1 VAGFFCVG
9 IVGASAEPDRSAHE
23 LHVQFP
29 MAALGDARSEN
40 GLFAPFIYKM
50 IILPRLARDKH
61 RENSKTRPFSYRERR
76 DGRRLDSRVLQLLAH
91 LRRPGLSYTHATSD
105 TFDTNLT
112 FEHTYSKESRS
123 NLKRNVLFPPMS
135 NRSKQ
140 GPGFA
145 SSVGYVVRSMLAPRF
160 CFYRLASD

>member
-1 VAGFFCVG
+1 MLNRTGRRMNYMCN
-9 IVGASAEPDRSAHE
+9 
-23 LHVQFP
+23 FP
-29 MAALGDARSEN
+29 WQLWGMHGQKTVFLRH
-40 GLFAPFIYKM
+40 LFIKM
-50 IILPRLARDKH
+50 LILPRQARDKH
-61 RENSKTRPFSYRERR
+61 RENSKKRPFSYRERR

-91 LRRPGLSYTHATSD
+91 LRRPGLSHTHATSD

-112 FEHTYSKESRS
+112 FEHTYKGSDSRS